1 MYTQSVCQVVFIHC
15 AFPKKRKPHKAPV
28 DQEIAPYPGKT
39 LHLTASNIHTVI
51 SLECEYGDGE
61 VREAIKNRRSFV
73 DICRVAVREFQACF
87 AIVIVKQ

>member
-1 MYTQSVCQVVFIHC
+1 MHTQSACQAVFIHC
-15 AFPKKRKPHKAPV
+15 AFPKKHKPHKASV
-28 DQEIAPYPGKT
+28 DQEMAPYHGET
-39 LHLTASNIHTVI
+39 LHLTASSIHTAI
-51 SLECEYGDGE
+51 GLECEYGDGE